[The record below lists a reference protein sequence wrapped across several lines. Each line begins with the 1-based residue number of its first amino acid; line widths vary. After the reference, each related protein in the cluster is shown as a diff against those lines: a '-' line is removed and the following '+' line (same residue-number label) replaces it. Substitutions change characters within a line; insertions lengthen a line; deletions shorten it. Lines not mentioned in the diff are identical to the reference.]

1 MGLSSSLPTL
11 IPARH
16 PFSQLAPIQYAC
28 DAVTRGSQ
36 PRLPLG
42 TQIIYSLF
50 ATDLELIQ
58 ETGATSR
65 KVAIEWQPE
74 IVMPLCTA
82 ETLQTFY

>member
-1 MGLSSSLPTL
+1 MGLSSLIPTL
-11 IPARH
+11 IRAKH

-28 DAVTRGSQ
+28 DTVTRGSQ

-42 TQIIYSLF
+42 TQITYSLF

-65 KVAIEWQPE
+65 KVVIEWQAE
-74 IVMPLCTA
+74 IVML
-82 ETLQTFY
+82 L